1 MVEQIFLIFKLLLTK
16 IKLVMGWVM
25 VGLGIPVFFLPI
37 PFGLIMI
44 VSGLLLVFS
53 ASPPARRYVVRKAEK
68 HPFLR
73 RRLLPMLQP
82 KAKPA
87 ACPKK
92 R

>member
-1 MVEQIFLIFKLLLTK
+1 MVEQIFLILKVFLTK

-44 VSGLLLVFS
+44 VTGLLLVFS
-53 ASPPARRYVVRKAEK
+53 ASPSARRYVMRKAEK

-73 RRLLPMLQP
+73 RRLLPLLQP
-82 KAKPA
+82 KTKPGV
-87 ACPKK
+87 CPKK